1 MPRPD
6 DSFFTPDQLQSNA
19 LFFFA
24 SVLERP
30 TDMRS
35 TNDIALHI
43 RNGGMGLRLITTQRL
58 RELVEY
64 AKAGLDSVIEAH
76 ESNSNGLVRK

>member
-1 MPRPD
+1 MPRPE
-6 DSFFTPDQLQSNA
+6 DSFSTPDQLQTSA

-24 SVLERP
+24 HVLERP
-30 TDMRS
+30 TDIRS
-35 TNDIALHI
+35 TNDMALHI

-58 RELVEY
+58 RELAEY
-64 AKAGLDSVIEAH
+64 AKAGLDSVVEAH